1 MLQAKGKSRSFV
13 ECCTKCDVSKGCRA
27 AAYRDGECNILDE
40 TAIASFVPGNGT
52 KEDFKV
58 MIFNAQD
65 KQQVRIY
72 DVNNLLLI
80 CHQHESGE
88 SQCFVLLCII
98 KFV

>member
-13 ECCTKCDVSKGCRA
+13 ECCTKCDVSTGCSA
-27 AAYRDGECNILDE
+27 VAYLDGKCNILNE
-40 TAIASFVPGNGT
+40 TAIASFVLGNGT

-72 DVNNLLLI
+72 EVNN
-80 CHQHESGE
+80 
-88 SQCFVLLCII
+88 
-98 KFV
+98 